1 MIFIIKKGKEKRESF
16 GARTGEEEG
25 RACVFRV
32 QRARDPCRS
41 DNSALFL
48 FSIHLFIDENRNK
61 DLRRDNGG

>member
-1 MIFIIKKGKEKRESF
+1 M
-16 GARTGEEEG
+16 
-25 RACVFRV
+25 FRV